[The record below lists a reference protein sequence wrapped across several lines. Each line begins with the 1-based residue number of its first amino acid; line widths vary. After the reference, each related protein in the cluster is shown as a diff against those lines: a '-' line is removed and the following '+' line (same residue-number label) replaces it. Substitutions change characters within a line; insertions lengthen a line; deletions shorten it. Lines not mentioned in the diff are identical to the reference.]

1 MSTATITG
9 LKDEIAR
16 LEHELDRHRRALQIL
31 EGGGGRATQKPAPAA
46 PAAPPAPPA
55 PAAPPARPAA
65 QKAIKVLIQEVLTA
79 RAPEKLTPSE
89 IVQQI
94 AHQGQR
100 TNFKNIHARLSELAK
115 AKAVSRQAG
124 RYWIPQKQQ
133 AASPE

>member
-1 MSTATITG
+1 MSTTTITG
-9 LKDEIAR
+9 LKNEITR
-16 LEHELDRHRRALQIL
+16 LERELEKHRRALRLL
-31 EGGGGRATQKPAPAA
+31 EGGEGRATQ
-46 PAAPPAPPA
+46 
-55 PAAPPARPAA
+55 PPARPERPTP
-65 QKAIKVLIQEVLTA
+65 QKGIKVLIQEVLTA

-89 IVQQI
+89 IVQQM

-124 RYWIPQKQQ
+124 RYWISQKQQ